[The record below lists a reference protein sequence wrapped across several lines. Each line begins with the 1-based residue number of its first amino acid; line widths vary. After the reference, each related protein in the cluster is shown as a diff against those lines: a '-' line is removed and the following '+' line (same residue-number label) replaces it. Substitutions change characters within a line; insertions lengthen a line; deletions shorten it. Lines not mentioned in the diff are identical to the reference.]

1 MAPLAQSPPLARIR
15 RRGAT
20 ALRARIAGAEAQA
33 RAERIWGTPGP
44 RWFSPGDPIW
54 RVHADA
60 SMFPGGIR
68 ALLLQALHP
77 VALTGV
83 EEHSD
88 YRSDPWTRVQNTSG
102 FIAATTFGTVEHA
115 EEVIARVRRIH
126 RAVSGTMPDGT
137 PYAADDPH
145 LLRWVHVAEVE
156 SFLSTHQRFGERP
169 LTAAEADTY
178 VAQTGLVADLLG
190 VVDPPTT
197 AAALRAEIAAFRPEL
212 ASTPAARRV
221 ARFLLLDP
229 PLPLPARPAYGLLA
243 SGALATLPGWALEM
257 LDLPA
262 PVRAAARV
270 GGPIG
275 RAATGTIRWLMGDPS
290 VARGEPGPS

>member
-1 MAPLAQSPPLARIR
+1 MAALVQNPALAGVR

-44 RWFSPGDPIW
+44 RWFSPDDPIW

-60 SMFPGGIR
+60 SMFSGGIR
-68 ALLLQALHP
+68 ALLLQSLHP
-77 VALTGV
+77 IALTGV

-102 FIAATTFGTVEHA
+102 FIAATTFGTIEHA
-115 EEVIARVRRIH
+115 REVIDRVRRIH
-126 RAVSGTMPDGT
+126 RAVTGTMPDGT
-137 PYAADDPH
+137 PYAAEDPH

-156 SFLSTHQRFGERP
+156 SFLSTYQRFGSSP
-169 LTAAEADTY
+169 LTPDEADTY
-178 VAQTGLVADLLG
+178 VAQTAVVAELLG

-197 AAALRAEIAAFRPEL
+197 EAELHADLEAFRPAL
-212 ASTPAARRV
+212 AATPAARRV

-243 SGALATLPGWALEM
+243 SGALATMPRWTLQM

-262 PVRAAARV
+262 PVRWAARV
-270 GGPIG
+270 GGPVG
-275 RAATGTIRWLMGDPS
+275 TAATGTIRWLMNDPS
-290 VARGEPGPS
+290 VAR